1 VSDEVLIRHGGM
13 SAAVTNL
20 GATLRSFATA
30 TADGGVE
37 ILDGFADDEACS
49 GSRGQIL
56 MPWPNRIAGGRYRFG
71 GETLCLPTTESS
83 GGNAIHGLVAAAP
96 WDPELAA
103 GSSCR
108 FTHRLRPQPGY
119 PFALDLSATYTLDAA
134 GLSVSLAA
142 ANVGTGP
149 APFGAGAHPYL
160 AAGGAALI
168 DDCRV
173 QVPAHTLW
181 ETDTRLIPTSRH
193 VVSGWRDL
201 RSWSQI
207 GPRQFD
213 TAFTDLSRDPDG
225 RARVR
230 FGRADGVEVELWM
243 DGGFGHVM
251 VFTGDTLEAA
261 RRRRGLAIEPM
272 SCAAD
277 AFNNGVGLRTLRPGE
292 RFEASWGISVV
303 TGSVVPVA

>member
-1 VSDEVLIRHGGM
+1 M
-13 SAAVTNL
+13 SAAVTIA
-20 GATLRSFATA
+20 GATLRSFAIA
-30 TADGGVE
+30 TGDGCID
-37 ILDGFADDEACS
+37 ILDGFAADEVCS

-71 GETLCLPTTESS
+71 GEALCLPTTEQS
-83 GGNAIHGLVAAAP
+83 GGNSIHGLVRAAP
-96 WDPELAA
+96 WDPELLAE
-103 GSSCR
+103 SSCG
-108 FTHRLRPQPGY
+108 FNYRLRPQPGY
-119 PFALDLSATYTLDAA
+119 PFTLDLSATYALDAA

-142 ANVGTGP
+142 TNVGTGP
-149 APFGAGAHPYL
+149 APFGGGAHPYL
-160 AAGGAALI
+160 AAGNGALI

-173 QVPAHTLW
+173 EVPAQTVW
-181 ETDTRLIPTSRH
+181 ETDTRHIPTSRH
-193 VVSGWRDL
+193 RVSGWRDL

-230 FGRADGVEVELWM
+230 FARADGVVVNVWM
-243 DGGFGHVM
+243 DEGFGHVM
-251 VFTGDTLEAA
+251 VFSGDSLEPE

-277 AFNNGVGLRTLRPGE
+277 AFNNGVGLRALRAGE
-292 RFEASWGISVV
+292 RFEASWGISA
-303 TGSVVPVA
+303 VAG